1 MKNHQPR
8 WASVFILVLFSVG
21 LLAFPM
27 SSALGQSTDEPKP
40 KTEAELLKERLQ
52 QLEKTV
58 SELKEQLNAMEVAKT
73 KIPPQLQQATMVEAT
88 YKPAVVA
95 PARPATPVNMLPDDT
110 SAKPRPDATKGQTSQ
125 GESTFEVYGFA
136 MLDAGYQFKANH
148 PDWFDTLRVTKLPA
162 FQDEFLPEGNTYWG
176 VRQSR
181 LGVKSST
188 PTKYGEFKTIF
199 EFELFGTGV
208 DAGQTTFR
216 LRHAYG
222 ELGQVGA
229 GQYWTVF
236 GDTDTF
242 PNSFEYWGP
251 PGLIWFRNVGVRW
264 MPLKGKNSITIGL
277 ERPGASADQGNYAD
291 RIELEGIRPK
301 FNMPDIMG
309 NFRMQR
315 DWGHV
320 QFAGILR
327 KISWEDTNDDDIDL
341 SDTVWGYGTSI
352 TSALNFGKN
361 DVGRFSFVYGTGI
374 QNYFNDA
381 PVDVGVEVLC
391 EVNPNTEGSSGNA
404 CIRGKTLPI
413 LGLSAFLDH
422 RWNKSFTSA
431 LGWSMIDIDNSNG
444 QAPNAFR
451 QGHYALGNLAWYPV
465 DNVMIGGEFQWGR
478 RSNFLDG
485 FSSSDYRIQFAF
497 KYNFSK
503 MLKL

>member
-1 MKNHQPR
+1 MKNHQPK
-8 WASVFILVLFSVG
+8 WASVFMLVLFSVG
-21 LLAFPM
+21 LLIVPM
-27 SSALGQSTDEPKP
+27 SSAFGQSTDEPKP
-40 KTEAELLKERLQ
+40 KTEAELLKERLL

-58 SELKEQLNAMEVAKT
+58 SDLKDQLNAMEQAKV
-73 KIPPQLQQATMVEAT
+73 PPQLKQATMVEAT
-88 YKPAVVA
+88 YKPAVATSA
-95 PARPATPVNMLPDDT
+95 PKTAVNMLPDDT
-110 SAKPRPDATKGQTSQ
+110 PAKPRPDATKGQTSQ

-136 MLDAGYQFKANH
+136 MLDAGYQFKQNH
-148 PDWFDTLRVTKLPA
+148 PDWFDTLRVTKLPG
-162 FQDEFLPEGNTYWG
+162 FQDEFAPDGHTYWG

-188 PTKYGEFKTIF
+188 PTKYGELKTIF

-251 PGLIWFRNVGVRW
+251 PGLIWFRNVQFRW
-264 MPLKGKNSITIGL
+264 MPLKGKNSITIGI
-277 ERPGASADQGNYAD
+277 ERPGASADQGDYAD
-291 RIELEGIRPK
+291 RIQLAGVKPQ
-301 FNMPDIMG
+301 FNLPDFTG

-320 QFAGILR
+320 QFSGILR
-327 KISWEDTNDDDIDL
+327 KISWEDINTEDETDF
-341 SDTVWGYGTSI
+341 SDTVWGYGGSV

-381 PVDVGVEVLC
+381 PVDVGVDVQS
-391 EVNPNTEGSSGNA
+391 NGA
-404 CIRGKTLPI
+404 IRGKTLPI

-478 RSNFLDG
+478 RANFLDG
-485 FSSSDYRIQFAF
+485 FTSSDYRIQFAF

-503 MLKL
+503 MFKL

>member
-1 MKNHQPR
+1 MKIHQPK

-21 LLAFPM
+21 LLVLPM
-27 SSALGQSTDEPKP
+27 SSAFGQTQEEPKP
-40 KTEAELLKERLQ
+40 KTEAELLKERLL

-58 SELKEQLNAMEVAKT
+58 SELKDQLNAMEAAKNAAPEQ
-73 KIPPQLQQATMVEAT
+73 KQAAIVEAT
-88 YKPAVVA
+88 YKPIVTPATV
-95 PARPATPVNMLPDDT
+95 PARPVNMLPDD
-110 SAKPRPDATKGQTSQ
+110 SSSRPRPYVKPQTTQ

-236 GDTDTF
+236 GDTDVF

-251 PGLIWFRNVGVRW
+251 PGIVWFRNVGVRW
-264 MPLKGKNSITIGL
+264 MPLKGENSITIGL

-291 RIELEGIRPK
+291 RIELEGIRPH

-327 KISWEDTNDDDIDL
+327 KISWEDTNDDDVDL
-341 SDTVWGYGTSI
+341 SDTVWGYGANI

-361 DVGRFSFVYGTGI
+361 DVGRFGFTYGTGI

-381 PVDVGVEVLC
+381 PVDVGIDVTC
-391 EVNPNTEGSSGNA
+391 EVNPNDANLGKSGNP

-422 RWNKSFTSA
+422 RWNKNFTSA
-431 LGWSMIDIDNSNG
+431 LGWSMINISNSNG
-444 QAPNAFR
+444 QLPDAFR

-478 RSNFLDG
+478 RANFSDG
-485 FSSSDYRIQFAF
+485 FTSNDFRIQFAF

>member
-1 MKNHQPR
+1 MRTHFAHPVER
-8 WASVFILVLFSVG
+8 LMRIAIVAVLLF
-21 LLAFPM
+21 A
-27 SSALGQSTDEPKP
+27 GQSVAAQTTDTSTDTPEVKQ
-40 KTEAELLKERLQ
+40 LKERLKL
-52 QLEKTV
+52 LELAV
-58 SELKEQLNAMEVAKT
+58 EELKGKLTLVEDKQNTAKTINVASEAKPVQIMEAVAKDQA
-73 KIPPQLQQATMVEAT
+73 ILQPAATTTAS
-88 YKPAVVA
+88 A
-95 PARPATPVNMLPDDT
+95 PAAAPRQKEDT
-110 SAKPRPDATKGQTSQ
+110 
-125 GESTFEVYGFA
+125 TFEIYGFA

-148 PDWFDTLRVTKLPA
+148 PDWFDTLRVTKLPSFA
-162 FQDEFLPEGNTYWG
+162 GEFAPEGNTYWG

-181 LGVKSST
+181 FGVKSTT
-188 PTKYGEFKTIF
+188 PTKYGDLKTVF

-251 PGLIWFRNVGVRW
+251 PGLIWFRNVGFRW
-264 MPLKGKNSITIGL
+264 MPLKGKNSITIGI

-291 RIELEGIRPK
+291 RIELDGIRPK
-301 FNMPDIMG
+301 FDMPDIMG
-309 NFRMQR
+309 NYRAQR

-327 KISWEDTNDDDIDL
+327 KISWEDTNDDAIDL

-352 TSALNFGKN
+352 TSALNFGKK

-381 PVDVGVEVLC
+381 PVDVGVETST
-391 EVNPNTEGSSGNA
+391 EINPLTGLPFFKGV
-404 CIRGKTLPI
+404 TLPI

-422 RWNKSFTSA
+422 RWNEKFTSA
-431 LGWSMIDIDNSNG
+431 MGWSMINIENSNG
-444 QAPNAFR
+444 QAANAFKR
-451 QGHYALGNLAWYPV
+451 GHYALGNLAYYPV
-465 DNVMIGGEFQWGR
+465 ENVMIGGEFQWGR
-478 RSNFLDG
+478 RENFLDG
-485 FSSSDYRIQFAF
+485 FTSNDYRIQFAF

-503 MLKL
+503 KINL